1 MKRCAG
7 GWDSPK
13 WGAVTSQPLLVALV
27 PPPSDP
33 EMAVGFYGHLLGEG
47 WTVRGFRS
55 SADIPDDVAGE
66 MEFLVA
72 PPPARVDSALL
83 ERARALRLIQ
93 VPGHGFDHVDIAA
106 ARAAGVP
113 VATVASSGAEAS
125 TVAEMVLLLA
135 GALLRR
141 IPEVDAHVRAGGW
154 GHLEMLQR
162 GVFELAGKAMGIVGL
177 GRIGREVAKRARAFD
192 LRVLYFNPR
201 RVPPDVEAA
210 CAAEYRSLEELLAEA
225 DVVSLHAPL
234 TAQTRGLIDR
244 RALARMKPSAVLIN
258 TARGALVDA
267 TALAEALREGRIG
280 GAAIDVFDVEPPPLD
295 HPLRG
300 APNCL
305 LSAHMAGVTAES
317 VLRILRAALENCR
330 RVARGERPLD
340 MVEEAEAG

>member
-1 MKRCAG
+1 MDKV
-7 GWDSPK
+7 
-13 WGAVTSQPLLVALV
+13 AVVKSGVVLVVLV

-47 WTVRGFRS
+47 WVVRGFRCP
-55 SADIPDDVAGE
+55 ADIPDDVAAK

-72 PPPARVDSALL
+72 PPPSKVGGALL
-83 ERARALRLIQ
+83 RRAPALRLIQ
-93 VPGHGFDHVDIAA
+93 IPGHGFDHVDIGA

-125 TVAEMVLLLA
+125 TVAEMALLLA

-141 IPEVDAHVRAGGW
+141 IVELDARVRAGGW

-162 GVFELAGKAMGIVGL
+162 GVFELAGKTMGIVGF
-177 GRIGREVAKRARAFD
+177 GRIGRELAKRARAFEM
-192 LRVLYFNPR
+192 RVVYFNPR
-201 RVPPDVEAA
+201 PVPAEIAA
-210 CAAEYRSLEELLAEA
+210 AYGAEYLRFEELLAAA

-234 TAQTRGLIDR
+234 TAQTRGMIDR
-244 RALARMKPSAVLIN
+244 RALERMKPSAVLVN

-267 TALAEALREGRIG
+267 EALAQALREGRIG
-280 GAAIDVFDVEPPPLD
+280 GAAIDVFDAEPPPPD

-300 APNCL
+300 APNCI

-317 VLRILRAALENCR
+317 VLRILQAALENCR
-330 RVARGERPLD
+330 RVARGEMPQD
-340 MVEEAEAG
+340 VVEEAEEEGVH